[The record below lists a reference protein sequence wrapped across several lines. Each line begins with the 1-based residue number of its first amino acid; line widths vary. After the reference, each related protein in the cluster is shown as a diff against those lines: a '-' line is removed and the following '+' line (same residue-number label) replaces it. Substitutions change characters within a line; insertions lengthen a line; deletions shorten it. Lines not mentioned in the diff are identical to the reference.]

1 MNTRKK
7 YANDIIVKRIRLLR
21 EQHDLSETEIAQK
34 VLTGISRRTY
44 CEYEVGNSRIPY
56 EYIITL
62 ANFYNVST
70 DYLLGLTDIP
80 ERTYSKKANSNTV
93 IPRTK

>member
-21 EQHDLSETEIAQK
+21 EQHELSEKEIAGK
-34 VLTGISRRTY
+34 VLLGISRRAY
-44 CEYEVGNSRIPY
+44 CEYELGNSRIPY
-56 EYIITL
+56 EYIIAL

-80 ERTYSKKANSNTV
+80 ERTYNKKK
-93 IPRTK
+93 IP